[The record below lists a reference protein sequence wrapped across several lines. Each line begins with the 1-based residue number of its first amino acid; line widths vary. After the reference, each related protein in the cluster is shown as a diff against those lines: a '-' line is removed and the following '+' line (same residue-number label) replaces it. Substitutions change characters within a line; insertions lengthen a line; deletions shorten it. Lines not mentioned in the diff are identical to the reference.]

1 MYRPTAEP
9 PDAPVHIPD
18 EAMLQAADLHGGPT
32 SAVEDQHWQRLRPP
46 RPGTEDT
53 YPSTA
58 SRRVQRALSAVVTV
72 DEAPTVVVQYVAVYH
87 SNGAHRCLRDL
98 RRALDAR
105 RGVDDQGGHWTILA
119 THVAGPESLLLRLRD
134 EVGEAGQDLT
144 KDIYIALTRVGRV
157 LIAVSDTG
165 WEDGSGHRGL
175 VEELIIP
182 AVRRARIL
190 L

>member
-1 MYRPTAEP
+1 MYRSTAEP
-9 PDAPVHIPD
+9 SDAPVRIPD

-32 SAVEDQHWQRLRPP
+32 SAVEDQHWPRLRPP
-46 RPGTEDT
+46 RPGAEDT

-58 SRRVQRALSAVVTV
+58 SRRVQRTLSAVVTV
-72 DEAPTVVVQYVAVYH
+72 DEMPTVVVQYVAVYH

-105 RGVDDQGGHWTILA
+105 HGVDDQGGLWTILA
-119 THVAGPESLLLRLRD
+119 THVAGPESLLLRLRED
-134 EVGEAGQDLT
+134 VGEAGENVI
-144 KDIYIALTRVGRV
+144 KDTYIALTRVGRV

-165 WEDGSGHRGL
+165 WGSGSGDRGL